1 MPLNKT
7 KLIKMIKK
15 REEKLQR
22 YTKELEA
29 LKDKKNWREK
39 EKNKDRLKDKSEED
53 IEGYYKIDTCSI
65 SIAQFSDEIE
75 IELLN
80 KILNKYYQPKQ
91 RKPRKPSKFEQAKE
105 RLQQLEKQY
114 NEGSIIIKTDLQWE
128 IDNLRSFISGIEQ
141 MERAEKALKE
151 EQEIVE

>member
-7 KLIKMIKK
+7 KLMKMIEKRKK
-15 REEKLQR
+15 LIINNRQR
-22 YTKELEA
+22 LSLTKETFMEQ
-29 LKDKKNWREK
+29 NK
-39 EKNKDRLKDKSEED
+39 EFLQNKTEDYLNKSYEVFLCS
-53 IEGYYKIDTCSI
+53 IDTGI
-65 SIAQFSDEIE
+65 YNKETEIA
-75 IELLN
+75 LLTE
-80 KILNKYYQPKQ
+80 ILNKYYQPKQ

-114 NEGSIIIKTDLQWE
+114 NEGSIIIKTDIQWE